1 VLVGKLFV
9 AASVRV
15 RDTRMFDEEA
25 AVDVVVVVMVDEK
38 VLADNPVVEV
48 DGRLN
53 SNDNANV

>member
-1 VLVGKLFV
+1 
-9 AASVRV
+9 
-15 RDTRMFDEEA
+15 MFDEEA